1 MAIYRNVQLSF
12 WTDSKVEDDFT
23 PEDKYFYLY
32 LITNPQTNICGCYQI
47 SYAQVTNQTGY
58 NKDTVNRLI
67 ERFENVH
74 KVIRFCRETKEILLL
89 NWYKYN
95 WSKSEKT
102 LAGVENVAKHIKTPE
117 FKEYVFYVI
126 DCIRN
131 DKSVALE
138 DKPVIGQ
145 PSPIQSSVS
154 DTVSVSDSVSVSGTD
169 MPEGGQVKGQRRE
182 RTAQVL
188 ERLLEE
194 INISEYLMEYVN
206 DWLAY
211 KKERNFTYKETG
223 LKNLLK
229 SVQEKSRQYGDEY
242 VSTCI
247 QDSIA
252 SGYQGITYK
261 PKGGNPG
268 RNGQDSEWVE
278 RWKNA

>member
-102 LAGVENVAKHIKTPE
+102 LVGVENVAKHIKTPE

-138 DKPVIGQ
+138 DTPVMGHVC
-145 PSPIQSSVS
+145 PIQASVS
-154 DTVSVSDSVSVSGTD
+154 DSDSVSVSGTD
-169 MPEGGQVKGQRRE
+169 MPEGGQIKGQRRE

-188 ERLLEE
+188 ERLLRE

-261 PKGGNPG
+261 PKGGNPC

-278 RWKNA
+278 MWKNA